1 MREWERSHLLV
12 PLIYKRMRKVSF
24 AGATLLLKE
33 IRIIQAADTTHRH
46 RSHRHILHTINLG
59 KNIPWGLYV
68 LTCQNLGGRCIIL
81 YICTPLHI
89 PLWHPYCSQ
98 AKLASNIIPLCY
110 YAQPPNIHTL
120 SKLQIHFSSLS
131 LVKVLTPFTSCP
143 EYNTWRRVGR
153 RTETP
158 NTGQGWRKG
167 RPCTYLPLAS
177 ITNTSICHHR
187 NNKKRKLQNLKWQ
200 RQHQIQF

>member
-1 MREWERSHLLV
+1 
-12 PLIYKRMRKVSF
+12 MRKVTF
-24 AGATLLLKE
+24 ASATHLQEDEKGIFCWWHSSARRNQNL
-33 IRIIQAADTTHRH
+33 QATDTTHSH
-46 RSHRHILHTINLG
+46 HSHRHILHTINLG

-131 LVKVLTPFTSCP
+131 LVIVLTPFTSCP
-143 EYNTWRRVGR
+143 EYNTLSPSLSIVVTAGKEKEGR
-153 RTETP
+153 GGVVSL
-158 NTGQGWRKG
+158 GQGEEEG
-167 RPCTYLPLAS
+167 GLCFE
-177 ITNTSICHHR
+177 
-187 NNKKRKLQNLKWQ
+187 KKVKTVGGEK
-200 RQHQIQF
+200 